1 MDPKPKALK
10 ILDIVSVIL
19 FLVAVYLALVFTPL
33 EAVMGWVQKVFYFH
47 VATAWVGMMGF
58 MAAGIAGIIYLWKKD
73 LKWDIVE
80 VAAVEISMVFFGI
93 TIVMG
98 SIWARPI
105 WNTWWTWDPR
115 LTTAAITMMVYA
127 AYMMLRQG
135 IEEPERRARFG
146 AVYTILGFVAVP
158 ITFISI
164 RLLRTIHPVVVG
176 KDHPNAILYDDMGT
190 LDPADDIYHHA
201 FRIGFNSPNAGRT
214 TNSLNL
220 KRWFENE
227 YTDEDESP
235 GFNIPQALEFYPD
248 NNGTSA
254 TSGVVKVVSQD
265 LLISGKQGDGSLVA
279 YTLYIEGEGE
289 YMEIRDG
296 VFEITLELRV
306 TNMEL
311 FGGTRLAKYK
321 IFNTS
326 DYDDPIDLTE
336 GCFQPMEL

>member
-1 MDPKPKALK
+1 MDSKPKALT
-10 ILDIVSVIL
+10 ILDVVSVIL

-58 MAAGIAGIIYLWKKD
+58 MAAGIAGVIYLWKKD

-176 KDHPNAILYDDMGT
+176 KG
-190 LDPADDIYHHA
+190 
-201 FRIGFNSPNAGRT
+201 AG
-214 TNSLNL
+214 S
-220 KRWFENE
+220 
-227 YTDEDESP
+227 
-235 GFNIPQALEFYPD
+235 
-248 NNGTSA
+248 
-254 TSGVVKVVSQD
+254 
-265 LLISGKQGDGSLVA
+265 GDGSFAMTGDMQIAFFFSLF
-279 YTLYIEGEGE
+279 
-289 YMEIRDG
+289 
-296 VFEITLELRV
+296 VFTVLFADFLWHRVRMGQLAAKVEQLRLKV
-306 TNMEL
+306 S
-311 FGGTRLAKYK
+311 G
-321 IFNTS
+321 
-326 DYDDPIDLTE
+326 
-336 GCFQPMEL
+336 